1 MCCTFVFSSRRRH
14 TRCALVTGVQTCA
27 LPILCHRVRVEDG
40 SDQMVEALDQP
51 AAGEGLANHLGGRLS
66 AQLLI
71 RNAVGVGHIDDDLP
85 LPAGQHLRD
94 IRMRL
99 EPDSQEDDVRLGG
112 FRERFGSDPG
122 SYRGRGGCKARSE
135 EHTSELQSLMRT
147 SYAV

>member
-1 MCCTFVFSSRRRH
+1 
-14 TRCALVTGVQTCA
+14 
-27 LPILCHRVRVEDG
+27 
-40 SDQMVEALDQP
+40 MVEALDQP

-122 SYRGRGGCKARSE
+122 SYRGRGGCNRSE
-135 EHTSELQSLMRT
+135 EPTSEFQSLLRL
-147 SYAV
+147 SYAVICSNKTLSTHHHTQSSTHALHLIEHNTLLMT